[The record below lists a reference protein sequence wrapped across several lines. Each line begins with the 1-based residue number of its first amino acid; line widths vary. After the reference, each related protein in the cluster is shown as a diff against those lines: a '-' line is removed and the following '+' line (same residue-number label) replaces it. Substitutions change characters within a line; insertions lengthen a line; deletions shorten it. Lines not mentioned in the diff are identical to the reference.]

1 MENQKYTKSVAITM
15 VIANMIGTGV
25 FTSIGFQL
33 LPFPDGIPDPFAI
46 LSVWLLGGLIALC
59 GAVAYA
65 EIATSLKESGGEYLF
80 LSKIYHPALG
90 FTSGWISLFAGFG
103 APIAVAAIAIGK
115 YSAPILGVDTEAV
128 TTIGGWEFHHFK
140 IVSILAILFVSAV
153 HLIGVRVGG
162 VTQNILTAIKLLLI
176 VFFCVLPFFISGYET
191 SGVSFAPSDNTW
203 DYIFS
208 LPFAGALVWVMY
220 AYSGW
225 NASAY
230 IAGNMENP
238 KKNLPLS
245 LLVGTV
251 TVMICYVLLNAVF
264 LYTTPAD
271 KMIGQLEIG
280 NVVSEHVMGASWGI
294 VFSGIFSLALLS
306 TMSAM
311 VIAGPRVTE
320 RMGNDYSFFSW
331 LTRKGKGGTPVF
343 AILLQACFSILVVM
357 ISSFEAMIAYIGIT
371 LLIFSMLTVIGV
383 FILRY
388 RHPEMER
395 PVKAWGYPIT
405 PAIFVIA
412 TCWMIIY
419 FAKDD
424 PYKLVYSLLTIVSG
438 LLIFFL
444 IQKKK

>member
-1 MENQKYTKSVAITM
+1 MENQKYTRSVAITM

-33 LPFPDGIPDPFAI
+33 LPYPDGIPDPFAI
-46 LSVWLLGGLIALC
+46 LSIWLLGGLIALC

-115 YSAPILGVDTEAV
+115 YSAPILGIDTEV
-128 TTIGGWEFHHFK
+128 VYTLGTWEFHQYK
-140 IVSILAILFVSAV
+140 IVSIIAILIVSAV
-153 HLIGVRVGG
+153 HMIGVRTGG
-162 VTQNILTAIKLLLI
+162 VTQNILTSIKLILI
-176 VFFCVLPFFISGYET
+176 LFFCVMPFFISGYEG
-191 SGVSFAPSDNTW
+191 SGVSFAPSENSW

-245 LLVGTV
+245 LLVGTA
-251 TVMICYVLLNAVF
+251 TVMVCYVLLNAVF

-280 NVVSEHVMGASWGI
+280 NVVSEHVMGQNWGL

-320 RMGNDYSFFSW
+320 RMGNDYSIFSW

-343 AILLQACFSILVVM
+343 AILLQASFSILVVL

-371 LLIFSMLTVIGV
+371 LLVFSMLTVIGV

-405 PAIFVIA
+405 PAIFIIA
-412 TCWMIIY
+412 TCWMIVF

-438 LLIFFL
+438 LLVYFL
-444 IQKKK
+444 IQNKK